1 MSTPYNV
8 LSKYRTY
15 SYHHILVICDN
26 VETATSISIAD
37 NTTGTSQLNDVV
49 KRSVEGLYSSERLE
63 IDPITGGKYVVM
75 INGMTDAH
83 YSIDELKWESVTGQR
98 GNNNSGNYTAM
109 VTEGAMVINEPKGVR
124 FLNDIKKT
132 YEALNRD
139 HNSCVWMIKTIFVG
153 YNDHHQAKANQP
165 EYFTNILPLIFTV
178 VDLEAEFN
186 VQGSIYDI
194 KFVNINNG
202 VSKMPQINEITS
214 TVKMNLTKSTQLK
227 STIETLFEKIN
238 KRYDNYF
245 VTVVQDLVKQGIDPY
260 PVKYEVELSDEYAD
274 SGYTVD
280 DVQQQTTSAGTNTSG
295 AALDFSKGITIE
307 NAIKTIMNKCGKIKE
322 DAAGKTKTKDKYG
335 YKIRTILASTDT
347 EYVVKYYVERQ
358 KLMFSNLFD
367 ASKSNDPEL
376 QAQLDA
382 NTLSLDYIYTGQ
394 NIDIIDYSMK
404 MEMGFVF
411 FQQLVNSNNIGT
423 QQESLN
429 QGVDQSSQ
437 VANNKPAKVNDPDAS
452 DESKKNIPK
461 KIPVFYRK
469 NNKNPETANTKS
481 PKDAAEFQSLLD
493 RHAALENIQSK
504 VKIHG
509 NPALLNSIN
518 KIPKGFSKNENTKVD
533 VDAVF
538 PYWEKV
544 PALIEIN
551 IKMPVE
557 ENGVVV
563 DMETFWYTGKYYV
576 FSVANEFSGG
586 LFTQELE
593 MISMPNSIEEGTT
606 SNAKPKEPFTTKQV
620 ETIKTN
626 EDGSKTRLINGK
638 PQVTVKPFPKK
649 PVVSNGETAQ
659 ARLDTLRA

>member
-8 LSKYRTY
+8 LSKFRTY
-15 SYHHILVICDN
+15 SYHHILVICDT

-37 NTTGTSQLNDVV
+37 NSTGTSRLNDVV
-49 KRSVEGLYSSERLE
+49 KRSVDGLYSSERLE
-63 IDPITGGKYVVM
+63 TDPTTKGNYVVM

-83 YSIDELKWESVTGQR
+83 YAIDELKWESITGQR

-109 VTEGAMVINEPKGVR
+109 VTEGGMVINEPKGVR
-124 FLNDIKKT
+124 FLNDIKQT

-153 YNDHHQAKANQP
+153 YNDHHQEKANQP
-165 EYFTNILPLIFTV
+165 EYFTNIAPLIFTV
-178 VDLEAEFN
+178 VELEAEFN
-186 VQGSIYDI
+186 VQGAIYDI

-202 VSKMPQINEITS
+202 VSKMPQINDITS
-214 TVKMNLTKSTQLK
+214 TVKMNLTKDALLK
-227 STIETLFEKIN
+227 SAIGKLFEKIN
-238 KRYDNYF
+238 FRYNKYYSS
-245 VTVVQDLVKQGIDPY
+245 VVQDLKAQGIDPLAIE
-260 PVKYEVELSDEYAD
+260 YEYELSDEYRLD
-274 SGYTVD
+274 TGYTVD
-280 DVQQQTTSAGTNTSG
+280 DVQQQTTSDGLTTSG
-295 AALDFSKGITIE
+295 AAMDFSKGITIE
-307 NAIKTIMNKCGKIKE
+307 NAIKTIMNKCEKIKD
-322 DAAGKTKTKDKYG
+322 DAAGETKTKDKYG
-335 YKIRTILASTDT
+335 FKIRTILKSNKDK
-347 EYVVKYYVERQ
+347 YIIKYYIERQ
-358 KLMFSNLFD
+358 KLMFSNIFD

-376 QAQLDA
+376 QAQLDE

-411 FQQLVNSNNIGT
+411 FQQLTNGNN
-423 QQESLN
+423 LRA
-429 QGVDQSSQ
+429 QSEHPTDVVSQ
-437 VANNKPAKVNDPDAS
+437 VANDKPINVNDPDNS
-452 DESKKNIPK
+452 DGSKKNIPK
-461 KIPVFYRK
+461 KLPIFYRK

-481 PKDAAEFQSLLD
+481 PKKAAEFQSLLD
-493 RHAALENIQSK
+493 RHAALENLQSK

-518 KIPKGFSKNENTKVD
+518 KVPKGFGKNESTKVEENS
-533 VDAVF
+533 VF
-538 PYWEKV
+538 PHWEKV

-551 IKMPVE
+551 IMMPIE

-563 DMETFWYTGKYYV
+563 KMEPFWYTGKYYV

-606 SNAKPKEPFTTKQV
+606 SNAKEKKPFTTEQV
-620 ETIKTN
+620 HTIVTN
-626 EDGSKTRLINGK
+626 EDGSKTTLINGEK
-638 PQVTVKPFPKK
+638 HFTVKPWVAK
-649 PVVSNGETAQ
+649 PVVSDGETAQ